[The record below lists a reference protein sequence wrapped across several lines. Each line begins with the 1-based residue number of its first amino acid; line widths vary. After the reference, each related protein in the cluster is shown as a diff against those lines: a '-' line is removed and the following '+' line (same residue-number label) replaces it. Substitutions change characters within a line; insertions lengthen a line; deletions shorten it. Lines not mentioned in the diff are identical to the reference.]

1 MDWTPQAS
9 NTQFLYTEWS
19 EIYNALNK
27 FILYKENWES
37 KKQKLICM
45 ILKKKLL
52 NRVLSIALK
61 YKQLNTKWENIGN
74 LS

>member
-1 MDWTPQAS
+1 MDWTTQAS

-37 KKQKLICM
+37 KKQILIYM
-45 ILKKKLL
+45 IFLKTSWINIYQLL
-52 NRVLSIALK
+52 
-61 YKQLNTKWENIGN
+61 
-74 LS
+74 

>member
-52 NRVLSIALK
+52 NRDLSIALK

>member
-1 MDWTPQAS
+1 MDWTPHAS

-45 ILKKKLL
+45 ILKKKT
-52 NRVLSIALK
+52 LK
-61 YKQLNTKWENIGN
+61 
-74 LS
+74 